1 MITSA
6 DDLLE
11 LMNWNS
17 NKKVKSVQKQLFI
30 QLSEDE
36 QKIIDLLQA
45 KDALH
50 ADELLYQT
58 GIANSQLAAVL
69 LQLEM
74 QGIIKALPGKQY
86 RIN

>member
-1 MITSA
+1 
-6 DDLLE
+6 
-11 LMNWNS
+11 MNWRNE
-17 NKKVKSVQKQLFI
+17 KKNKSVQKQLFI
-30 QLSEDE
+30 QLSPDE
-36 QKIIDLLQA
+36 QKIIDLLQT
-45 KDALH
+45 KDSVH

-74 QGIIKALPGKQY
+74 QGLVKALPGKQY